1 VKQQSRK
8 RWVIRAALTIATL
21 IAIAFLWNFYEVRT
35 TVKWLILSRHY
46 KSAVLSQ
53 SATNAELRHIEWD
66 GWGGTPVGDWTAYIV
81 YDPTDSLSA
90 TSNSIMAAKYNGI
103 PCNVISVRRLE
114 KNWYS
119 VVLDMNEFWDKMHPT
134 C

>member
-1 VKQQSRK
+1 MKQQSR
-8 RWVIRAALTIATL
+8 RWLVIAAALVIATL
-21 IAIAFLWNFYEVRT
+21 AAIAILWNVYRVRT
-35 TVKWLILSRHY
+35 TLRWLVLSRHY

-53 SATNAELRHIEWD
+53 PATNDELRHIEWD

-81 YDPTDSLSA
+81 YDPTDFLPA
-90 TSNSIMAAKYNGI
+90 MRKTDTPAKYKGI

-114 KNWYS
+114 RNWYS